1 MTITS
6 WTFVVDIFK
15 IVHLFN
21 GKIVNLYIEVS
32 IDCGIWFHNFN
43 CTEFL
48 VRQLPDL
55 LDLFLRP

>member
-15 IVHLFN
+15 IAHLFN
-21 GKIVNLYIEVS
+21 CKIVNLYIKVS
-32 IDCGIWFHNFN
+32 INCGIQFHNFN

-48 VRQLPDL
+48 VH
-55 LDLFLRP
+55 